1 MSSKLTV
8 SQRLALGFSVLALL
22 LLAVC
27 AMSWL
32 TINRTQRLVSE
43 DLLQSQD
50 RLARSSEMV
59 QLVFEQDLQ
68 LRQVGLVTDP
78 PTMERHAAQVRQ
90 AGEKL
95 EKMLDALGNEPD
107 LSATEK
113 GLLDEVRGLHDKSK
127 PVLKRA
133 VDLALMVMQE
143 DAAKVITGQL
153 DQLSQQRRERLLA
166 FNQLQR
172 EQAGAVEARIS
183 GSTRAA
189 STAMLVAAVAGVL
202 LAAVAGVLCTR
213 SVVRPLQDAVQ
224 AAQQLADGDLRVRL
238 SSNRRDEFGQLF
250 AGMDRMAESLRGVIG
265 TMRNSAESV
274 RNASAEIAAG
284 NHDLSTRTEQQAS
297 SLQSTVSTI
306 AQLGASVRRNAEAA
320 QQATRLAADASGV
333 ASQGGQRVGQVVS
346 TMDEISQSSRRI
358 ADIVGVIDG
367 IAFQTNIL
375 ALNAAVEAARAG
387 EQGRGFAVVAG
398 EVRSLAQR
406 SAGAAREIKT
416 LISANVEKVES
427 GTRLVADAGST
438 MADIVQSSE
447 RVAAIISEISQAT
460 QEQASGLELVS
471 DSVHR
476 IDEATQQNAALVEQS
491 AAAASSLKDQT
502 VRLNEAVGVFR
513 VADTAAVS

>member
-1 MSSKLTV
+1 MSSQLTV
-8 SQRLALGFSVLALL
+8 SQRLSLGFAVLALL

-27 AMSWL
+27 AASWL
-32 TINRTQRLVSE
+32 TVNRTQDMVSG
-43 DLLQSQD
+43 DLRQAQD
-50 RLARSSEMV
+50 RLARANEMV
-59 QLVFEQDLQ
+59 QLVFEQDLH

-78 PTMERHAAQVRQ
+78 PTMERHATLVRQ

-107 LSATEK
+107 LSTAEK
-113 GLLDEVRGLHDKSK
+113 ALLGEVRSLHDKSK

-133 VDLALMVMQE
+133 MNLALMVMQE

-153 DQLSQQRRERLLA
+153 DQLSQQRRDRLLA
-166 FNQLQR
+166 FNTLQR
-172 EQAGAVEARIS
+172 EQASAAEARI
-183 GSTRAA
+183 GA
-189 STAMLVAAVAGVL
+189 SSRHASVAMLVAAVAGVL

-213 SVVRPLQDAVQ
+213 SVVRPLQAAVQ

-238 SSNRRDEFGQLF
+238 DSSRRDEFGQLLG
-250 AGMDRMAESLRGVIG
+250 GMNRMAESLRGVIG
-265 TMRNSAESV
+265 TMRSSAESV

-284 NHDLSTRTEQQAS
+284 NHDLSSRTEQQAS
-297 SLQSTVSTI
+297 SLQSTVSTV
-306 AQLGASVRRNAEAA
+306 AELGASVRRNAEAA

-333 ASQGGQRVGQVVS
+333 ASQGGQRVGEVVS

-438 MADIVQSSE
+438 MSDIVQSSE

-471 DSVHR
+471 GAVQR

-491 AAAASSLKDQT
+491 AAAASSLQDQT
-502 VRLNEAVGVFR
+502 VRLNEAVGVFQ
-513 VADTAAVS
+513 VADQSSDR